1 MAVDRLANRVSTVED
16 DIQQLKTDVEVIRS
30 NYVTREDLQREVGGL
45 KEDLQREIGGLKED
59 LQREVGG
66 LKESIEKMG
75 RLMIMWSTGSMLTV
89 ATLALA
95 VMRYMS

>member
-30 NYVTREDLQREVGGL
+30 NYVTREDLQRE
-45 KEDLQREIGGLKED
+45 IGGLKED

-75 RLMIMWSTGSMLTV
+75 RLMTMWSAGSMLTV
-89 ATLALA
+89 TTLALA
-95 VMRYMS
+95 TMRYIS